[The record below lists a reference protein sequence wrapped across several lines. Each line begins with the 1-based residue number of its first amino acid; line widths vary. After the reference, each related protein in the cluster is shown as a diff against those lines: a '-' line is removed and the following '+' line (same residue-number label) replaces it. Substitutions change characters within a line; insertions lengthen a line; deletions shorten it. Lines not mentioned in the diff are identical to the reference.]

1 MPLHTKKFFLL
12 IGVLLLI
19 LSLSA
24 CGGKKEKSEKE
35 ILADIKLEDYYLSGD
50 YGLEVKS
57 HTIDKRQ
64 TNAED
69 KTDYVWFSF
78 EAENDEFTYHASCE
92 LTYVLYNDG
101 WMLETVEYMD
111 GLAEAKDYDPFSGE
125 ELDAVIIE
133 EAESNLAEWEFREK
147 FVNTNWIDYFFT
159 GKTVMDNFLRTTY
172 DIRISY
178 AYAPE
183 TGWSKQNF
191 AETVIAHELGD
202 ITGEWSGYAHGS
214 WYHNDEIEPD
224 VDSGAPINIT
234 ITSVEPIKNEGNN
247 KETSYSVHMNYEWL
261 HRSGVWKQGSA
272 EVIFERQSINFQ
284 DDQEQIWY
292 ADVDAIAPNCA
303 LKLITGNAA
312 FNVYEYPMQIYA
324 KIFHTHDTWSLTRAV
339 FLE

>member
-202 ITGEWSGYAHGS
+202 ITGEWAGYAYHS
-214 WYHNDEIEPD
+214 WPALSIIRD
-224 VDSGAPINIT
+224 APINIT
-234 ITSVEPIKNEGNN
+234 ITDMSPIKSEENNNEINYAVVLDYAWLRYDDTWEEGTI
-247 KETSYSVHMNYEWL
+247 ETVF
-261 HRSGVWKQGSA
+261 R
-272 EVIFERQSINFQ
+272 RQTGGFQ
-284 DDQEQIWY
+284 DDQQYWY
-292 ADVDAIAPNCA
+292 ADIEDIAPDATLVLN
-303 LKLITGNAA
+303 TGEGA
-312 FNVYEYPMQIYA
+312 FDKSIYSPEGYPMTIYNS
-324 KIFHTHDTWSLTRAV
+324 FYSQSQNYWSLTLAA
-339 FLE
+339 FAD